1 MGSPTRTALGLAAL
15 LGVAGVTHFAKPEP
29 YDSLI
34 PKSLPGRARTWTY
47 ASGVVELGTAAAVAI
62 PRTRRFGG
70 LLAAVLFV
78 AVFPGNVKMAA
89 DYQRRNKPLPARLIA
104 FGRLPVQWPLIT
116 WALRV
121 REGR

>member
-1 MGSPTRTALGLAAL
+1 MGSPNRTALGLAAL

>member
-1 MGSPTRTALGLAAL
+1 MGSANRTALGLATL

-29 YDSLI
+29 YDTLI

-89 DYQRRNKPLPARLIA
+89 DYQRRNKPLPAKLIA
-104 FGRLPVQWPLIT
+104 FGRLPLQWPLIT

>member
-1 MGSPTRTALGLAAL
+1 MGSPRRTALGLATL
-15 LGVAGVTHFAKPEP
+15 LGVAGVTHFAKPQP

-34 PKSLPGRARTWTY
+34 PKTLPGSARTWTY
-47 ASGVVELGTAAAVAI
+47 ASGVVELGTAAAVAW

-70 LLAAVLFV
+70 LVAALLFV
-78 AVFPGNVKMAA
+78 VVFPGNVKMAL
-89 DYQRRNKPLPARLIA
+89 DYQRTNKPLPSRLVA
-104 FGRLPVQWPLIT
+104 FGRLPLQWPLVT

>member
-1 MGSPTRTALGLAAL
+1 MGSPKRTALGLATL
-15 LGVAGVTHFAKPEP
+15 LGIAGATHFVRPAP
-29 YDSLI
+29 YDTLI
-34 PKSLPGRARTWTY
+34 PKQLPGSARTWTY

-62 PRTRRFGG
+62 PKTRRFGA
-70 LLAAVLFV
+70 LVAALLFV

-89 DYQRRNKPLPARLIA
+89 DYQRKDKPLPARLIA
-104 FGRLPVQWPLIT
+104 FGRLPLQWPLIT